1 MTLSYLNK
9 IRIIKDFPKKGI
21 NFYDIS
27 SLLSN
32 PYIFNRCLLKMIKK
46 TKKFN
51 PTAIVGIDYRG
62 FIFASIIAYKL
73 KLKIVMIRKKGK
85 LPGSVYKSSYKL
97 EYGSNTLEL
106 QKGFLNSKDRVLL
119 IDDIF
124 ATSGTM
130 NASVSL
136 IKKSKAKI
144 TGALVLLE
152 LVFLKGKK
160 DFKFNL
166 ESIEKANN

>member
-1 MTLSYLNK
+1 
-9 IRIIKDFPKKGI
+9 
-21 NFYDIS
+21 
-27 SLLSN
+27 
-32 PYIFNRCLLKMIKK
+32 
-46 TKKFN
+46 
-51 PTAIVGIDYRG
+51 
-62 FIFASIIAYKL
+62 
-73 KLKIVMIRKKGK
+73 MIRKKGK